1 VTAISATGDQLGSN
15 PLDGV
20 TPRLL
25 FQGLSDEEWE
35 WLLTH
40 GTGRCPFLHQHLPS
54 LPSQEF
60 QASITGMS
68 GTTALAVGSYHYTL
82 FKTLYQQHRR
92 RPLAASDHVLDFGC
106 GWGRVTRFFLKD
118 VDPENLWG
126 VDINEAAID
135 TCSHTDRWSH
145 FATVPVLP
153 PCDLS
158 DSYFD
163 LVYAYSVFSH
173 LSEEAHLAWLKE
185 FDRILN
191 PGGMLL
197 LTTLPR
203 AFIEASAEF
212 SGQDAGSLQGWQ
224 RHAAA
229 AFSPVEEWLNAY
241 DDGRFCYTPIDKA
254 TNPHFGFSCIPE
266 SYFRSVWSQHMQVLD
281 YLPAEGLQFQDLIV
295 CTKR

>member
-1 VTAISATGDQLGSN
+1 VTATSTTSDQLGPN

-20 TPRLL
+20 TPQLL

-35 WLLTH
+35 WLLIH
-40 GTGRCPFLHQHLPS
+40 GTDRCPFLQQHLPS
-54 LPSQEF
+54 LPSQDF
-60 QASITGMS
+60 QASISGMS
-68 GTTALAVGSYHYTL
+68 GSSALTVGSSHYAL
-82 FKTLYQQHRR
+82 FKTLYRKYRR
-92 RPLAASDHVLDFGC
+92 RPLAPSDHVLDFGC

-118 VDPENLWG
+118 VDGNNLWG

-135 TCSHTDRWSH
+135 TCRQTDRWSH
-145 FATVPVLP
+145 YATVPVLP

-173 LSEEAHLAWLKE
+173 LSEEAHLAWLEE
-185 FDRILN
+185 FGRILK

-203 AFIEASAEF
+203 AFIEASAEY
-212 SGQDAGSLQGWQ
+212 SRQDTDSLQGWQ

-229 AFSPVEEWLNAY
+229 AFSPVEEWLDAY
-241 DDGRFCYTPIDKA
+241 DDGRFCYTPIDKSA
-254 TNPHFGFSCIPE
+254 NPHFGFSCIPE
-266 SYFRSVWSQHMQVLD
+266 SYVRRVWPQHMQVLD